1 MTTQTQII
9 GNQEVTVRFL
19 NEDNNGF
26 LDMLDI
32 NFVNVFKR
40 MKGDFN
46 FGIEVRDFGYLN
58 NNQYTTLKNKQLQD
72 KFFEIN

>member
-1 MTTQTQII
+1 MTNQTQTI
-9 GNQEVTVRFL
+9 GNKEVTVRFL
-19 NEDNNGF
+19 NDDNSGF

-32 NFVNVFKR
+32 DFVNVFRR

-58 NNQYTTLKNKQLQD
+58 NNQYTTLTNKQLHN
-72 KFFEIN
+72 KFIFVN